1 VNPKDPFRTA
11 NQGVPAGTRLNG
23 IYEIDGM
30 IGVGGM
36 GEVYK
41 SHEIQTGTTVAI
53 KMLLPEMA
61 ENDAALALFR
71 KEASALHYL
80 MHEAIVRY
88 FVFTVEPVLQR
99 PYLAMEFVDGRSLAD
114 ILEEGPLTFEALLRL
129 MRRVAS
135 GLKAAHERGIIH
147 RDVSP
152 DNVIVPQ
159 NDVAR
164 AKIIDFG
171 IARSTQIGDATI
183 IGSGFAG
190 KHNYVSPEQIGLF
203 GGDVT
208 FKSDIYSFGLVLFYA
223 LTGQKLDMSGTQF
236 QLVEK
241 RRRVPDLGAVDAR
254 IRPLLEKMLQPDPKD
269 RPTMAEIENWSVVSP
284 RRLPGKRAERTAIVA
299 VATPDPKPARRWIR
313 YGAVA
318 AAALLLIGVA
328 GVAYYRYVW
337 SVPVSIS
344 SRPPPPLDQ
353 APLAAKPPVPALAP
367 SDIAKDPPA
376 AKPPAPA
383 LAPSDVAKDSPAT
396 APKPPA
402 DSPARSDM
410 VRRFIQQ
417 YEGGDCFFITPIA
430 IGSSAAVVEGFGA
443 SAAPFDVLDK
453 AFKKSQGFEA
463 SIGIR
468 LVAPPQCAAITFLNR
483 LRGDGSRAPRIAL
496 GSVKLRPGETLSGNV
511 ENFANR
517 VVELL
522 LIADDGQ
529 VQNMSYALKPGT
541 DALSFSIEMPR
552 SDNASGANAP
562 QLVMAVTTPRVLD
575 SLRQPRPTPA
585 DQFFLQALSE
595 AQRANVTINASAR
608 YVTIQK

>member
-1 VNPKDPFRTA
+1 
-11 NQGVPAGTRLNG
+11 
-23 IYEIDGM
+23 M

-36 GEVYK
+36 GEIYK
-41 SHEIQTGTTVAI
+41 SHEIQTGTAVAI
-53 KMLLPEMA
+53 KMLLPEMG
-61 ENDAALALFR
+61 ENEAALALFR

-80 MHEAIVRY
+80 MHDAIVRY

-114 ILEEGPLTFEALLRL
+114 ILDEGPLTLEALLRL

-135 GLKAAHERGIIH
+135 GLNAAHERGIIH

-152 DNVIVPQ
+152 DNIIVPQ
-159 NDVAR
+159 GDVAR

-208 FKSDIYSFGLVLFYA
+208 AKSDIYSFGLVLFYA
-223 LTGQKLDMSGTQF
+223 LTGQKLDMGGTQF

-254 IRPLLEKMLQPDPKD
+254 IRPLLEKMLQPDPDD
-269 RPTMAEIENWSVVSP
+269 RPTMAEIENWSVGSP
-284 RRLPGKRAERTAIVA
+284 SKLPNKPIERTKDTA
-299 VATPDPKPARRWIR
+299 VERAALKPARSWIR
-313 YGAVA
+313 YGVVTAAV
-318 AAALLLIGVA
+318 LLLIGGS
-328 GVAYYRYVW
+328 GVAYYKYVW
-337 SVPVSIS
+337 SVPVATTP
-344 SRPPPPLDQ
+344 RPL
-353 APLAAKPPVPALAP
+353 APLNQNPLALNP
-367 SDIAKDPPA
+367 STPGPIPDDA
-376 AKPPAPA
+376 PAPTPK
-383 LAPSDVAKDSPAT
+383 LPTETPNRGDV
-396 APKPPA
+396 
-402 DSPARSDM
+402 

-417 YEGGDCFFITPIA
+417 FDGGDCFFMTPVA
-430 IGSSAAVVEGFGA
+430 VSASAAVVEGFGA
-443 SAAPFDVLDK
+443 STAPFDLLDK

-463 SIGIR
+463 SIGVR
-468 LVAPPQCAAITFLNR
+468 LVTPPQCPAITFLNR
-483 LRGDGSRAPRIAL
+483 LRVDGVRSPRISL
-496 GSVKLRPGETLSGNV
+496 GSVKLRPGETLVGNI

-522 LIADDGQ
+522 LVADNGQ
-529 VQNMSYALKPGT
+529 VQNMSYLLKPGT
-541 DALSFSIEMPR
+541 DALSFAIDIPR
-552 SDNASGANAP
+552 SDDTASGPQP
-562 QLVMAVTTPRVLD
+562 QLVMAVATPRVLD

-595 AQRANVTINASAR
+595 AQRANITINASTR
-608 YVTIQK
+608 YFTIQK

>member
-1 VNPKDPFRTA
+1 VNPNDPFRTA
-11 NQGVPAGTRLNG
+11 HHGVPAGTRLNG
-23 IYEIDGM
+23 IYEIDRM

-41 SHEIQTGTTVAI
+41 CHEIQTGTTVAI
-53 KMLLPEMA
+53 KMLLPDMA

-71 KEASALHYL
+71 REASALHYL

-114 ILEEGPLTFEALLRL
+114 MLEEGPLVLEALLRL

-135 GLKAAHERGIIH
+135 GLKVAHERGIIH

-152 DNVIVPQ
+152 DNIIVPQ

-171 IARSTQIGDATI
+171 IARSTQLGDATI
-183 IGSGFAG
+183 IGAGFAG

-208 FKSDIYSFGLVLFYA
+208 PKSDVYSFGLVLFFA
-223 LTGQKLDMSGTQF
+223 LTGQKLDMGGTQF

-254 IRPLLEKMLQPDPKD
+254 IRPLLEKMLQPDPND
-269 RPTMAEIENWSVVSP
+269 RPTMAEVENWSVGAP
-284 RRLPGKRAERTAIVA
+284 RKLPGKRLERTKVIAA
-299 VATPDPKPARRWIR
+299 AKPDARPAGPWIR
-313 YGAVA
+313 YGAIA
-318 AAALLLIGVA
+318 AAVLLLIGGSGVAFYKFVWSTPA
-328 GVAYYRYVW
+328 GVRLPPPPPLKQGP
-337 SVPVSIS
+337 SS
-344 SRPPPPLDQ
+344 SRPP
-353 APLAAKPPVPALAP
+353 ASGPVPNETP
-367 SDIAKDPPA
+367 KDG
-376 AKPPAPA
+376 
-383 LAPSDVAKDSPAT
+383 PAT
-396 APKPPA
+396 TPRLPPE
-402 DSPARSDM
+402 SPVRSDM

-417 YEGGDCFFITPIA
+417 YDGGDCFFITPVA
-430 IGSSAAVVEGFGA
+430 IGASAAVVEGFGA
-443 SAAPFDVLDK
+443 STAPFDLLDK
-453 AFKKSQGFEA
+453 SFKKSQGFEA

-468 LVAPPQCAAITFLNR
+468 LVTPQQCPAVSFLNQ
-483 LRGDGSRAPRIAL
+483 LRGDGSRAPRISI
-496 GSVKLRPGETLSGNV
+496 GSIKLRPGEALAGNV

-522 LIADDGQ
+522 LISDDGQ
-529 VQNMSYALKPGT
+529 VQNISYLLKPGT
-541 DALSFSIEMPR
+541 DALSFSLDVQR
-552 SDNASGANAP
+552 SSSAPGANVP
-562 QLVMAVTTPRVLD
+562 QLLMAVTTPRVLD

-595 AQRANVTINASAR
+595 AQRANITMNASAR
-608 YVTIQK
+608 YVIIQN

>member
-1 VNPKDPFRTA
+1 MIPKDPFRTA
-11 NQGVPAGTRLNG
+11 HQGVSAGTRLNG
-23 IYEIDGM
+23 IYEIDRM

-71 KEASALHYL
+71 REASALHYL

-99 PYLAMEFVDGRSLAD
+99 PYLAMEFVDGQSLAD

-152 DNVIVPQ
+152 DNIIVTQ

-183 IGSGFAG
+183 IGNGFAG

-208 FKSDIYSFGLVLFYA
+208 VKSDIYSFGLVLFHG
-223 LTGQKLDMSGTQF
+223 LTGQKLDMGGTQF

-269 RPTMAEIENWSVVSP
+269 RPTMAEVENWAVGS
-284 RRLPGKRAERTAIVA
+284 PGKLPVRRSERTKVAA
-299 VATPDPKPARRWIR
+299 VAKPDQGPARPWIR
-313 YGAVA
+313 YGAIA
-318 AAALLLIGVA
+318 AAALLLIGSS
-328 GVAYYRYVW
+328 GFAYYQYVW
-337 SVPVSIS
+337 SVPVGVSAQS
-344 SRPPPPLDQ
+344 AAPLSQSPLATRPPSGP
-353 APLAAKPPVPALAP
+353 APL
-367 SDIAKDPPA
+367 
-376 AKPPAPA
+376 
-383 LAPSDVAKDSPAT
+383 PSDVLKDGPAT
-396 APKPPA
+396 MPRLPA
-402 DSPARSDM
+402 DSPVRTDI

-417 YEGGDCFFITPIA
+417 YDGGDCFFMTPVA
-430 IGSSAAVVEGFGA
+430 IGTSAAVVEGFGA
-443 SAAPFDVLDK
+443 SVAPFDLLDR

-468 LVAPPQCAAITFLNR
+468 LVTPPQCPAVTFLNR
-483 LRGDGSRAPRIAL
+483 LRGDGSRSPRISL

-522 LIADDGQ
+522 LINNDGD
-529 VQNMSYALKPGT
+529 VQNVSYLLKPGT
-541 DALSFSIEMPR
+541 DALSFSIDIPG
-552 SDNASGANAP
+552 SDDASGSSVP
-562 QLVMAVTTPRVLD
+562 QLVMAVTAPRVLD

-608 YVTIQK
+608 YFTIQK

>member
-1 VNPKDPFRTA
+1 VNSNDRFRTA
-11 NQGVPAGTRLNG
+11 HHGVSAGTRLNG
-23 IYEIDGM
+23 IYEIDHM

-36 GEVYK
+36 GEIYK
-41 SHEIQTGTTVAI
+41 SHEIQTGTAVAI
-53 KMLLPEMA
+53 KMLLPEMG
-61 ENDAALALFR
+61 ENEAALALFR

-80 MHEAIVRY
+80 MHDAIVRY

-114 ILEEGPLTFEALLRL
+114 ILDEGPLTLEALLRL

-135 GLKAAHERGIIH
+135 GLNAAHERGIIH

-152 DNVIVPQ
+152 DNIIVPQ
-159 NDVAR
+159 GDVAR

-208 FKSDIYSFGLVLFYA
+208 AKSDIYSFGLVLFYA
-223 LTGQKLDMSGTQF
+223 LTGQKLDMGGTQF

-254 IRPLLEKMLQPDPKD
+254 IRPLLEKMLQPDPDD
-269 RPTMAEIENWSVVSP
+269 RPTMAEIENWSVGSP
-284 RRLPGKRAERTAIVA
+284 SKLPNKPIERTKDTA
-299 VATPDPKPARRWIR
+299 VERAALKPARSWIR
-313 YGAVA
+313 YGVVTAAV
-318 AAALLLIGVA
+318 LLLIGGS
-328 GVAYYRYVW
+328 GVAYYKYVW
-337 SVPVSIS
+337 SVPVATTA
-344 SRPPPPLDQ
+344 RPL
-353 APLAAKPPVPALAP
+353 APLNQNPLALNP
-367 SDIAKDPPA
+367 STPGPIPDD
-376 AKPPAPA
+376 APA
-383 LAPSDVAKDSPAT
+383 TTPKLSTETPNRGDV
-396 APKPPA
+396 
-402 DSPARSDM
+402 

-417 YEGGDCFFITPIA
+417 FDGGDCFFMTPVA
-430 IGSSAAVVEGFGA
+430 VSASAAVVEGFGA
-443 SAAPFDVLDK
+443 STAPFDLLDK

-463 SIGIR
+463 SIGVR
-468 LVAPPQCAAITFLNR
+468 LVTPPQCPAITFLNR
-483 LRGDGSRAPRIAL
+483 LRVDGVRSPRISL
-496 GSVKLRPGETLSGNV
+496 GSVKLRPGETLVGNI

-522 LIADDGQ
+522 LVADNGQ
-529 VQNMSYALKPGT
+529 VQNMSYLLKPGT
-541 DALSFSIEMPR
+541 DALSFAIDIPR
-552 SDNASGANAP
+552 SDDTASGPQP
-562 QLVMAVTTPRVLD
+562 QLVMAVATPRVLD

-595 AQRANVTINASAR
+595 AQRANITINASAR
-608 YVTIQK
+608 YFTIQK

>member
-1 VNPKDPFRTA
+1 MNSNDRFRTA
-11 NQGVPAGTRLNG
+11 HHGVSAGTRLNG
-23 IYEIDGM
+23 IYEIDHM

-36 GEVYK
+36 GEIYK
-41 SHEIQTGTTVAI
+41 SHEIQTGTAVAI
-53 KMLLPEMA
+53 KMLLPEMG
-61 ENDAALALFR
+61 ENEAALALFR

-80 MHEAIVRY
+80 MHDAIVRY

-114 ILEEGPLTFEALLRL
+114 ILDEGPLTLEALLRL

-135 GLKAAHERGIIH
+135 GLNAAHERGIIH

-152 DNVIVPQ
+152 DNIIVPQ
-159 NDVAR
+159 GDVAR

-208 FKSDIYSFGLVLFYA
+208 AKSDIYSFGLVLFYA
-223 LTGQKLDMSGTQF
+223 LTGQKLDMGGTQF

-254 IRPLLEKMLQPDPKD
+254 IRPLLEKMLQPDPDD
-269 RPTMAEIENWSVVSP
+269 RPTMAEIENWSVGSP
-284 RRLPGKRAERTAIVA
+284 SKLPNKPIERTKDTA
-299 VATPDPKPARRWIR
+299 VERAALKPARSWIR
-313 YGAVA
+313 YGVVTAAV
-318 AAALLLIGVA
+318 LLLIGGS
-328 GVAYYRYVW
+328 GVAYYKYVW
-337 SVPVSIS
+337 SVPVATTA
-344 SRPPPPLDQ
+344 RPL
-353 APLAAKPPVPALAP
+353 APLNQNPLALNP
-367 SDIAKDPPA
+367 STPGPIPDD
-376 AKPPAPA
+376 APA
-383 LAPSDVAKDSPAT
+383 TTPKLSTETPNRGDV
-396 APKPPA
+396 
-402 DSPARSDM
+402 

-417 YEGGDCFFITPIA
+417 FDGGDCFFMTPVA
-430 IGSSAAVVEGFGA
+430 VSASAAVVEGFGA
-443 SAAPFDVLDK
+443 STAPFDLLDK

-463 SIGIR
+463 SIGVR
-468 LVAPPQCAAITFLNR
+468 LVTPPQCPAITFLNR
-483 LRGDGSRAPRIAL
+483 LRVDGVRSPRISL
-496 GSVKLRPGETLSGNV
+496 GSVKLRPGETLVGNI

-522 LIADDGQ
+522 LVADNGQ
-529 VQNMSYALKPGT
+529 VQNMSYLLKPGT
-541 DALSFSIEMPR
+541 DALSFAIDIPR
-552 SDNASGANAP
+552 SDDTASGPQP
-562 QLVMAVTTPRVLD
+562 QLVMAVATPRVLD

-595 AQRANVTINASAR
+595 AQRANITINASAR
-608 YVTIQK
+608 YFTIQK